1 MSDPR
6 GEYFAASDEEIS
18 FVPTT
23 LDADERTV
31 DVVWYGGATVLHS
44 VIGSYGQN
52 ARLIGWTRSKR
63 IRRQS
68 SIKTA
73 SGKYWLLRLWLPK
86 A

>member
-31 DVVWYGGATVLHS
+31 DVVWYGGATVPRTDPDTGDELS
-44 VIGSYGQN
+44 
-52 ARLIGWTRSKR
+52 LIH
-63 IRRQS
+63 I
-68 SIKTA
+68 
-73 SGKYWLLRLWLPK
+73 
-86 A
+86 